1 MYSSLYTALIA
12 VFPLRFSIESVNKG
26 NDVPEEKWEG
36 GGSVTER
43 MGVLKK
49 GVGVWGT

>member
-1 MYSSLYTALIA
+1 MFSYDGFIGVGAATAT
-12 VFPLRFSIESVNKG
+12 
-26 NDVPEEKWEG
+26 EEGEG

-49 GVGVWGT
+49 GVGGCGEYERESLKLNYL